1 VTVVT
6 PSVSCS
12 CQVSTASASGQ
23 PPNSH
28 VSTVRVPTGSYI
40 QRPAA
45 YDAAA
50 GQFIMFGGAHYQHY
64 NGHATWLWTGTT
76 WTLLHP
82 ASTGPG
88 RNSGVMTYDCAT
100 GQLVVFGGNG
110 YHQNNYLNSTW
121 SWEGT
126 TWHRDS

>member
-1 VTVVT
+1 VVSPAT
-6 PSVSCS
+6 SPLWAGAMAYDPATATIVMYGGFNC
-12 CQVSTASASGQ
+12 VINSTQTWSWNGTTWTLLHPATSPGPVQFNGQ
-23 PPNSH
+23 
-28 VSTVRVPTGSYI
+28 
-40 QRPAA
+40 AA

-88 RNSGVMTYDCAT
+88 RNS
-100 GQLVVFGGNG
+100 
-110 YHQNNYLNSTW
+110 
-121 SWEGT
+121 
-126 TWHRDS
+126 